1 MNTVKMKE
9 FLKEK
14 KDILGI
20 CNDSESLRRRGKVV
34 FLKKNFFFFFAF
46 SVMCTFC
53 QNILALP
60 LSTQALFRVGVTDL
74 QVELP

>member
-1 MNTVKMKE
+1 MHTVKIKE

-20 CNDSESLRRRGKVV
+20 CNESESLRRRGKVV
-34 FLKKNFFFFFAF
+34 FLKKIFFFFAL
-46 SVMCTFC
+46 SVMSTFC
-53 QNILALP
+53 QNILAPP
-60 LSTQALFRVGVTDL
+60 LATQALFRVEVTDL

>member
-20 CNDSESLRRRGKVV
+20 CNDSERRKRRGKVV
-34 FLKKNFFFFFAF
+34 FLKKIFFFFAF
-46 SVMCTFC
+46 SVMCTSC

-60 LSTQALFRVGVTDL
+60 LSTQALFRGEVTDL